1 MKRLAASGLCA
12 EARKYE
18 YVSWLKTCRDFKRI
32 WLAKRSTSIIFKMA
46 GFEPEE
52 PEFSD
57 DSEYCQAVRIGRF
70 NQDAELTIFYT
81 PKGG

>member
-1 MKRLAASGLCA
+1 
-12 EARKYE
+12 
-18 YVSWLKTCRDFKRI
+18 
-32 WLAKRSTSIIFKMA
+32 MA

-57 DSEYCQAVRIGRF
+57 DSEYCQAVTIGRY
-70 NQDAELTIFYT
+70 NQEAELTIFYT

>member
-1 MKRLAASGLCA
+1 
-12 EARKYE
+12 
-18 YVSWLKTCRDFKRI
+18 
-32 WLAKRSTSIIFKMA
+32 MA

-57 DSEYCQAVRIGRF
+57 DSEYCQAVTIGRY

-81 PKGG
+81 PKGVSWDYFQDFSNL